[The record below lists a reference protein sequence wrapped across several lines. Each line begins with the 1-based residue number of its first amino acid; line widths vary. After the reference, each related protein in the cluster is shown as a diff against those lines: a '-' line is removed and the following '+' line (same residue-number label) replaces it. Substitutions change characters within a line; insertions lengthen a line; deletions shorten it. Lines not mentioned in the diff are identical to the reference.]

1 MASLQYVID
10 TICSSLTTKFV
21 YEVIETN
28 LKQSP
33 ITVGEI
39 IPLIK
44 CKDGSLDMDSA
55 KNIVEAAF
63 EELIHRGQVIK
74 DGDLFLSIA

>member
-21 YEVIETN
+21 FEVIKEN
-28 LKQSP
+28 LRQGP

-44 CKDGSLDMDSA
+44 CKDRSLDMDSTR
-55 KNIVEAAF
+55 KVVEAAL
-63 EELIHRGQVIK
+63 EELIQCNQVRREE
-74 DGDLFLSIA
+74 DLFS